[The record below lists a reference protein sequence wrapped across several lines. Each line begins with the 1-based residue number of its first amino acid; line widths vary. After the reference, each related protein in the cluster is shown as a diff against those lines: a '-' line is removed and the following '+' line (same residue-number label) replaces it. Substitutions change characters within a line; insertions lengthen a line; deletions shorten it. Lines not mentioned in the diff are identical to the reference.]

1 MTPKQWEKVLRLKE
15 ALREAAI
22 FALDNDPGQDNDGGS
37 SNFDVPYINIK
48 LSKKELTEYR
58 RIGTVSVAETKKK
71 NKLYIHSPLFGQGLR
86 RTIMAEAAV
95 KFLKEKGYDA
105 HVEYRTD

>member
-1 MTPKQWEKVLRLKE
+1 MTPKQWEKVLNLKE
-15 ALREAAI
+15 ALRESAI
-22 FALDNDPGQDNDGGS
+22 VAFDNDPGEDNDGGS
-37 SNFDVPYINIK
+37 SNFDMPYINIK

-58 RIGTVSVAETKKK
+58 RIGTVSVTKEK
-71 NKLYIHSPLFGQGLR
+71 NKLYIYTPLDGQGLR
-86 RTIMAEAAV
+86 RTIMAESAV